1 MKIMPV
7 ASMIDLLEAGVHFGH
22 RTGRWNPDMEP
33 YIYCERNGIHIINLQ
48 KTTELLDAAYELV
61 RDYAAKGKNIVFVGT
76 KKQASDIV
84 AEEAKRCGA
93 FYVNRRWLGGTLT
106 NFDTIRTSINKLRE
120 LEDLKESGTMDRLP
134 KKEVASLTRQL
145 NKLTK
150 SLGGIKEMRGMPDLL
165 FVIDQKRELN
175 AIKEANKLGIPIVGI
190 VDTNCDPENIDYV
203 IPGNDDAIRSIK
215 LLTSKIADAILE
227 GKTRKESEGKV
238 ASMPE
243 KLEEIRPEDAGV
255 TSEEIKAEAQQQQEQ
270 TEQQE
275 DVPVENNEENQGE

>member
-1 MKIMPV
+1 MPV
-7 ASMIDLLEAGVHFGH
+7 ASMIELLEAGVHFGH
-22 RTGRWNPDMEP
+22 RTGRWNPKMGP
-33 YIYCERNGIHIINLQ
+33 FIFCERNGIYIINLQ
-48 KTTELLDAAYELV
+48 KTTELLDDAYELV

-175 AIKEANKLGIPIVGI
+175 AIKEANKLGIPIVAI
-190 VDTNCDPENIDYV
+190 VDTNCNPENIDYV

-215 LLTSKIADAILE
+215 LLTSKISDAILE
-227 GKTRKESEGKV
+227 GKSRKESEGKS
-238 ASMPE
+238 ANLPE

-255 TSEEIKAEAQQQQEQ
+255 SSEELTVEITEVEIQEQ
-270 TEQQE
+270 T
-275 DVPVENNEENQGE
+275 VEVAVSSENIENQGE

>member
-1 MKIMPV
+1 MPV
-7 ASMIDLLEAGVHFGH
+7 ASMIELLEAGVHFGH
-22 RTGRWNPDMEP
+22 RTGRWNPDMGP
-33 YIYCERNGIHIINLQ
+33 YIFCERNGIHIINLQ

-76 KKQASDIV
+76 KKQASEIV

-120 LEDLKESGTMDRLP
+120 LENLKESGTMDRLP
-134 KKEVASLTRQL
+134 KKEIASLTRQL

-175 AIKEANKLGIPIVGI
+175 AIKEANKLGIPIVAI
-190 VDTNCDPENIDYV
+190 VDTNCDPGNINHV

-215 LLTSKIADAILE
+215 LLTGKIADAINE
-227 GKTRKESEGKV
+227 GKSRKESEGS
-238 ASMPE
+238 AAAMPE

-255 TSEEIKAEAQQQQEQ
+255 SVEEVTVEVQVDQQE
-270 TEQQE
+270 
-275 DVPVENNEENQGE
+275 VPAGSSENQGE